1 MIPTSLADLIVD
13 MEAYLALPADQRA
26 KLIERLLAERKKVYT
41 KEQCELPKLN
51 PYFLEN

>member
-1 MIPTSLADLIVD
+1 MIPTSLADLID
-13 MEAYLALPADQRA
+13 METYLALPVEQRA
-26 KLIERLLAERKKVYT
+26 KLIERLLSERKKVYT